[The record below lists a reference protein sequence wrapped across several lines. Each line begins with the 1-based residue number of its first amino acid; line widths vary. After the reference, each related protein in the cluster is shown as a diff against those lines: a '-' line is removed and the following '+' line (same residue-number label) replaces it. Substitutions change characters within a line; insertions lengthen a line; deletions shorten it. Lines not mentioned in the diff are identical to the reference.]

1 MASIDPIEE
10 DQEQVNDPG
19 ESLEAQDSPESNDN
33 EEGVAEGG
41 IARENIAVPAIP
53 EKH

>member
-10 DQEQVNDPG
+10 DQEQVNDPE
-19 ESLEAQDSPESNDN
+19 ESLEAQDSPESDDN
-33 EEGVAEGG
+33 EEGLVERG
-41 IARENIAVPAIP
+41 AREDIAVPAIP